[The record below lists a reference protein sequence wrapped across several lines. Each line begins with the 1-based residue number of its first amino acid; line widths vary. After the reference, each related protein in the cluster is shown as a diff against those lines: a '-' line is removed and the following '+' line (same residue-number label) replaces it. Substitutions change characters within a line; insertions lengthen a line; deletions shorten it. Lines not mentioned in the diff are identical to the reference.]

1 MEFDNQIT
9 TNQEPITK
17 FPEIKQ
23 GEAIELRVMAVQN
36 DKKGEFDSLQ
46 AIPQVKV
53 NVGSKDV
60 FDNQNKYY

>member
-1 MEFDNQIT
+1 
-9 TNQEPITK
+9 
-17 FPEIKQ
+17 
-23 GEAIELRVMAVQN
+23 MAVQN